1 MGKQSNNIAD
11 IFSVDAPFAITM
23 WDFSW
28 IERRWPGAGYEDWD
42 QVLTELTE
50 RGYQVVRIDAFPH
63 LMAADA
69 DKEWTLKP
77 VWNTQDWGSRSINR
91 ITLSDAF
98 RDFLQACRRHGVRVG
113 LSTWFREDVDNI
125 RMKIHSPQLLAEI
138 WIKTLEYIEQ
148 WGELD
153 NILYVDMCNEFPHPN
168 WSPFFYREGETD
180 IDAERACKW
189 MREAAAELKKVYP
202 QMPVGFS
209 FASPFYGM
217 DRDLSFLDFLEPHV
231 WMTNSSD
238 FYEKVGYHYEQ
249 FDDIGYTNLALRGE
263 QIYRSNRNYY
273 IERLLAEIEKVADW
287 SKRSGKPLITTE
299 CWAVVDYKDWPLL
312 NWDWILELNAIGV
325 KAAAAT
331 GRWAGMATSNFCG
344 PQFHGMW
351 REKEWHQ
358 KMTEIIR
365 QSGKSLLS

>member
-1 MGKQSNNIAD
+1 MQERSNNILE

-42 QVLTELTE
+42 QVLAELTE
-50 RGYQVVRIDAFPH
+50 RGYQAVRIDAFPH

-77 VWNTQDWGSRSINR
+77 VWNTQDWGSCSINR

-98 RDFLQACRRHGVRVG
+98 RDFLQACRRHGVRIG

-125 RMKIHSPQLLAEI
+125 RVKIHSPQILAEI
-138 WIKTLEYIEQ
+138 WIKTLEYIER

-189 MREAAAELKKVYP
+189 MREAATELKKAYP
-202 QMPVGFS
+202 QIPVGFS

-249 FDDIGYTNLALRGE
+249 FDDIGYTNLALHGE

-273 IERLLAEIEKVADW
+273 IEQLLAEIEKVAEW
-287 SKRSGKPLITTE
+287 SKRSGKPLVTTE
-299 CWAVVDYKDWPLL
+299 CWSVVDYKDWPLL

-351 REKEWHQ
+351 REKEWHRE
-358 KMTEIIR
+358 MTDIIR
-365 QSGKSLLS
+365 QSGKFLLS